1 MMFDLPGNSGFLR
14 HVQACNDHDLS
25 GFRPFLVGG
34 IQVGHVRT
42 SVRDLLLK
50 LGPPFVAEADG
61 IGLHPALTDPAER
74 TRALD
79 LALRPLVAAKLLP
92 RPRGEMYAVSEGW
105 GQPALMNID
114 RAYVP
119 YFGITAYG
127 LHVNGY
133 VRRPDGLHLWVA
145 RRALDR
151 AVAPGQY
158 DNLVAGGQPAGL
170 SLTENLIKEASEEA
184 SLPPDLAVQ
193 AVPVG
198 SISYL
203 MEQDKGLKPDILFLY
218 DLELPADFTPVNSD
232 GEVER
237 FELWPLDRVA
247 ASVRDSDD
255 WKFNVNLT
263 VIDFLIRHGWLMPDH
278 PEYLDLCRGLRR

>member
-1 MMFDLPGNSGFLR
+1 MVHPTGGSGFLR
-14 HVQACNDHDLS
+14 HVQACNQHDLS
-25 GFRPFLVGG
+25 DFRPFHVGDAT
-34 IQVGHVRT
+34 VGHVRAYF
-42 SVRDLLLK
+42 RDLLLD
-50 LGPPFVAEADG
+50 LGPPFVAQGDG
-61 IGLHPALTDPAER
+61 IGLHPSLTDPADR
-74 TRALD
+74 SRAVD
-79 LALRPLVAAKLLP
+79 GALRQLGAAGLLP
-92 RPRGEMYAVSEGW
+92 CPRRERYAVSEGW
-105 GQPALMNID
+105 GQPALMTID

-145 RRALDR
+145 KRALDR

-170 SLTENLIKEASEEA
+170 TLAENLVKEAGEEA
-184 SLPPDLAVQ
+184 SLPPDLARK

-198 SISYL
+198 AISYL

-237 FELWPLDRVA
+237 FELWPLSRVA

-263 VIDFLIRHGWLMPDH
+263 VIDFLIRHGWLTPDH

>member
-1 MMFDLPGNSGFLR
+1 MFDQPGSSGFLR

-25 GFRPFLVGG
+25 AFRPFHVGG

-42 SVRDLLLK
+42 SLRDLLLK
-50 LGPPFVAEADG
+50 LGPPFVAQEDG
-61 IGLHPALTDPAER
+61 IGLHPSLTDPAER
-74 TRALD
+74 TQALD
-79 LALRPLVAAKLLP
+79 LALQQLVTARLLP
-92 RPRGEMYAVSEGW
+92 RPRREMYAVSEGW
-105 GQPALMNID
+105 GRPALMNID

-133 VRRPDGLHLWVA
+133 VRRPDGLYLWVA

-170 SLTENLIKEASEEA
+170 SLSENLIKEAGEEA
-184 SLPPDLAVQ
+184 SLPPDLALQ

-218 DLELPADFTPVNSD
+218 DLELPDSFTPVNSD

-237 FELWPLDRVA
+237 FELWPLARVA

-263 VIDFLIRHGWLMPDH
+263 VIDFLIRHGWLTPDH